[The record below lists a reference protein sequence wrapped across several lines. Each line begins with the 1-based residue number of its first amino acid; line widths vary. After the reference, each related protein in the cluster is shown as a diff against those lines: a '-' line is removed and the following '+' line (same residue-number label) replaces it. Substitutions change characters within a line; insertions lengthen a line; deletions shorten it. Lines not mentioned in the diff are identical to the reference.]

1 MSRMYISYHSKLL
14 TYTGT
19 PPRAV
24 HPRSRLSLRLPSVAS
39 IVCEDQK
46 MVEKAKDLRELI
58 RIKIEDD
65 NDLKL
70 VKQALE

>member
-1 MSRMYISYHSKLL
+1 
-14 TYTGT
+14 
-19 PPRAV
+19 
-24 HPRSRLSLRLPSVAS
+24 
-39 IVCEDQK
+39 